1 MYIRNNYRNKIEYLN
16 IKVHNYIKRGVDMF
30 SYNRIQSLNELE
42 LSLYNYIMKN
52 SEKVI
57 YMRIREV
64 ANEAHVS
71 TTTILRFCKKLDCEG
86 FSEFKIKFKMYLEQS
101 RGNSLIDNT
110 SMIID
115 FLKKAQGKEY
125 IEKIDLVCNEINK
138 ASTIIFVGIGFS
150 GILSKYAARY
160 IAAVGRNAIYIDD
173 PFYPLNSK
181 YSDNYV
187 AIAFSVSGETPT
199 VIENINSLKEK
210 GCKVVSITNNEDS
223 TLAKI
228 SDINI
233 GYYVQQEKT
242 ESNDITTQIPALYI
256 IETIGR
262 KLYKNY
268 KG

>member
-1 MYIRNNYRNKIEYLN
+1 
-16 IKVHNYIKRGVDMF
+16 MF
-30 SYNRIQSLNELE
+30 SYNEIQSFNELE

-57 YMRIREV
+57 CMRIREL

-71 TTTILRFCKKLDCEG
+71 TTTILRFCKKINCEG

-101 RGNSLIDNT
+101 GGNILIDNT

-125 IEKIDLVCNEINK
+125 REKIELVCKEINK
-138 ASTIIFVGIGFS
+138 ASTIIFVGMGFS
-150 GILSKYAARY
+150 GILSKYAGRY
-160 IAAVGRNAIYIDD
+160 LSAMGRNAIYIDD
-173 PFYPLNSK
+173 PFYPLNFK
-181 YSDNYV
+181 PSDNYV
-187 AIAFSVSGETPT
+187 AIAFSVSGQTAT
-199 VIENINSLKEK
+199 VINNINRLKEK
-210 GCKVVSITNNEDS
+210 GCRIVSITNNES
-223 TLAKI
+223 SILAKI

-242 ESNDITTQIPALYI
+242 ENDDITTQIPALYI

-262 KLYKNY
+262 KLYKEY